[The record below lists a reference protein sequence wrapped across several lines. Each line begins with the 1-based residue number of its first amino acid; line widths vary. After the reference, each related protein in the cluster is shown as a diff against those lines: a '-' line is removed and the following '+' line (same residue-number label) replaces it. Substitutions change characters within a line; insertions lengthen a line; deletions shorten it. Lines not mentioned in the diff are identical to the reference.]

1 MTYGVE
7 KYSTKHIL
15 LGCCIVSVT
24 NIKYAIRMEKEK
36 IEKRGART
44 KDDFSISQLRNSEIA
59 VDTS

>member
-1 MTYGVE
+1 MALKNTAQNTSFWVVVLFLY
-7 KYSTKHIL
+7 
-15 LGCCIVSVT
+15 VT